1 LFKTAAHEQIRA
13 AEAAL
18 EQALALAQERGMLL
32 DRVGDAILVVDRDG
46 TIRSGHGGG
55 TAFFSRGGRV
65 LAGAAFESLFAPD
78 ARVAAAVQLARVVRE
93 GGTVSAE
100 LTALAGDGE
109 LRTMMVAIA
118 QIDPCF
124 EPLGIE
130 PAERLSVVLRD
141 IAVLKRADAA
151 APVPEKAAALAE
163 SIAARP
169 SLVRVSLNEVV
180 NACVTEQQGAASAAR
195 VVIRTALSPGLQP
208 VLADAEAM
216 RSMIVNLLLHALR
229 TTRPGGQVIVS
240 TGRSA
245 GGEAV
250 LRIRDSGE
258 GLNEKAI
265 EAALQASP
273 PSSSDPQEAGGEAGG
288 QTSGLALA
296 KALAEAN
303 HARFAITSKPQQGSL
318 FEVTFTAEPESVAP
332 VPDRRAAG
340 DAAGMKPVDGK
351 R

>member
-1 LFKTAAHEQIRA
+1 
-13 AEAAL
+13 
-18 EQALALAQERGMLL
+18 MM
-32 DRVGDAILVVDRDG
+32 
-46 TIRSGHGGG
+46 TI
-55 TAFFSRGGRV
+55 
-65 LAGAAFESLFAPD
+65 
-78 ARVAAAVQLARVVRE
+78 AR
-93 GGTVSAE
+93 
-100 LTALAGDGE
+100 
-109 LRTMMVAIA
+109 
-118 QIDPCF
+118 IDPCF

-151 APVPEKAAALAE
+151 APVPEKAAGLAE
-163 SIAARP
+163 NIAGASRP

-180 NACVTEQQGAASAAR
+180 NACVTEQHGAASAAR

-265 EAALQASP
+265 EAALQAGP
-273 PSSSDPQEAGGEAGG
+273 PSSSDPLQAGGEAGG

-332 VPDRRAAG
+332 APDRRAAG

>member
-1 LFKTAAHEQIRA
+1 
-13 AEAAL
+13 
-18 EQALALAQERGMLL
+18 
-32 DRVGDAILVVDRDG
+32 
-46 TIRSGHGGG
+46 
-55 TAFFSRGGRV
+55 
-65 LAGAAFESLFAPD
+65 
-78 ARVAAAVQLARVVRE
+78 VQLARVVRE

-109 LRTMMVAIA
+109 LRPMMMAITR
-118 QIDPCF
+118 IDPCF

-141 IAVLKRADAA
+141 IPVLKRADAA
-151 APVPEKAAALAE
+151 APVPENAAALAE
-163 SIAARP
+163 NIAGASRP

-180 NACVTEQQGAASAAR
+180 NACVTEQHGAASAAR

-208 VLADAEAM
+208 VLADAEAV

-273 PSSSDPQEAGGEAGG
+273 PSSSDPLEVGG

-303 HARFAITSKPQQGSL
+303 HARFAITSKPHQGSL

-332 VPDRRAAG
+332 APDRRAAG